1 MIVLQKR
8 FVLCTKSFKQKILFL
23 FCVFLSLSFA
33 SISFTFPAWGEDLID
48 LIQHAKQHSHHN
60 ASSQAN
66 IKKPE
71 TRNPE
76 EENAL
81 LAIVHAKR
89 KNLDKER
96 SQQEITTEQLRLH
109 SKETQALATLS
120 RQKAE
125 TLSRASHNVAT
136 QLLKTEHNIA
146 IINAQIQTIHTDY
159 KTLKKN
165 LQKEVSVLLTILP
178 PIDDFSHHPLATAL
192 APPREENDA
201 MREELVL
208 RGFSRYMQQRIQNT
222 LQHQKEL
229 QEHNNALATTKMQL
243 AQIEHTQQQ
252 QHTLISQQA
261 SQAREQQKQAEE
273 DAHIAREQLQ
283 RAIQQAASLQDAIA
297 RLETLENT
305 TKAVLQRETFS
316 TRRHSIKSQE
326 EANKEILPPPEAPS
340 LETPTS
346 ETPQIKTPQETPIPP
361 PSAPLLHINNS
372 VLKPHTSIKS
382 PSQIASQRSSH
393 TITPIHPLITHTP
406 FDINHALHPVPGTLI
421 TRWGAPTETGPAT
434 SMIYNTSLSA
444 LVRAPC
450 SGSVDFAGVFRSYGQ
465 MIILNCGRHYRFILA
480 GLSELSVNTGQKLLK
495 GAQLG
500 HMGSTSTTTRLL
512 LQLRH
517 GQQIINPAS
526 FL

>member
-8 FVLCTKSFKQKILFL
+8 FVLYTKSFKQKILFL

-33 SISFTFPAWGEDLID
+33 SISFIFPARGEDLA
-48 LIQHAKQHSHHN
+48 QHVQQHSHHN
-60 ASSQAN
+60 TSSQAN
-66 IKKPE
+66 IKKPKA
-71 TRNPE
+71 RNPE
-76 EENAL
+76 EENDL

-96 SQQEITTEQLRLH
+96 SQQKITTEQLRLH

-125 TLSRASHNVAT
+125 TLSRASHNAAT

-146 IINAQIQTIHTDY
+146 TINAQIQTIHTDY

-165 LQKEVSVLLTILP
+165 LQKEVSVLLTILQ

-192 APPREENDA
+192 TLPLEQNNAI
-201 MREELVL
+201 REELFL
-208 RGFSRYMQQRIQNT
+208 RGFSHYMQQRIQNT
-222 LQHQKEL
+222 LEHQKEL
-229 QEHNNALATTKMQL
+229 QEHNNALSTIKIQL
-243 AQIEHTQQQ
+243 AQIKQTQQQ
-252 QHTLISQQA
+252 QHTLISQEA
-261 SQAREQQKQAEE
+261 SQAREQQKQAET

-305 TKAVLQRETFS
+305 AKAAIQRKTFS
-316 TRRHSIKSQE
+316 TRRHSIESQE
-326 EANKEILPPPEAPS
+326 ESNVEILPPPETPS

-346 ETPQIKTPQETPIPP
+346 ETPQIKPPQETPITL
-361 PSAPLLHINNS
+361 SSTSVLHIHNN
-372 VLKPHTSIKS
+372 VLKPRISIKT

-393 TITPIHPLITHTP
+393 PITPTHPLITHTP

-421 TRWGAPTETGPAT
+421 TRWGAPPETGPST
-434 SMIYNTSLSA
+434 SMIYNTPLSA

-450 SGSVDFAGVFRSYGQ
+450 SGSVDFAGVFRSYRQ

-500 HMGSTSTTTRLL
+500 HMGTTNTTTRLL

-517 GQQIINPAS
+517 GQQIINPAD